1 MNIKEEL
8 YIETKNFVEERMKTT
23 QNLINSIQ
31 ISLQSETKSSA
42 GDKHETG
49 RAMLQLEREKVGN
62 QFVEIQ
68 RLQKILQRIDIKKKS
83 ELACL
88 GSLITTDNGIYF
100 IAIGRG
106 VVNYNKQEYFVIAI
120 NSPIGKIL
128 LGKQKGEEV
137 DFNGKT
143 IKILTVS

>member
-1 MNIKEEL
+1 MNIKEQLFKEA
-8 YIETKNFVEERMKTT
+8 KKFVADRLMTT
-23 QNLINSIQ
+23 QNLIESIQ
-31 ISLQSETKSSA
+31 HSLQSETKSSA

-68 RLQKILQRIDIKKKS
+68 RLQKILQRIDIHKKS
-83 ELACL
+83 ELVCL
-88 GSLITTDNGIYF
+88 GSLVNTDNGTYF

-106 VVNYNKQEYFVIAI
+106 IVNYNQKAYFVIAS

-128 LGKQKGEEV
+128 LGKQKGDAV
-137 DFNGKT
+137 NLNGKA
-143 IKILTVS
+143 ISILGVK